1 MNTYSSQSIIFIHSN
16 LKLHFMKILFIILF
30 ITGIAFSNSFAQG
43 TQLLRQPTVSSE
55 NIVFVYANDLWKVG
69 RAGGDAIRLTT
80 NEGEESNPHFSNDE
94 KWIAFSAQYGG
105 NTDVY
110 VIPAEGG
117 SPKRLTWHPGADIV
131 QGWTPDGEVMFR
143 SGRASRPTQTN
154 KFYKVSK
161 EGGLPEALDIPRAA
175 FGELSPDGKQIAYVP
190 ITFWDP
196 EWRNYRGGQAMPIWI
211 VDMETKDLIR
221 TPQPTKE
228 RHLDP
233 VWFNNKVFYLSER
246 DYASNIW
253 SFDPIT
259 KEEKQLTKH
268 AQFDVKSLDAC
279 NDGIIYEQGGYLHFL
294 NPDTGE
300 ANQLVINVR
309 GDMNFARERWENV
322 TANNLGNPNIS
333 PNGKRAVFEYRGEIF
348 TVPKEKGTWRNITNT
363 PGIADRYPVWS
374 PKGDKIAWFN
384 DESGEYKLVV
394 ADQFGQNKEVYD
406 LENPT
411 FYLRPEWSADGLKIA
426 YTDTDYNIWYIN
438 VENGVI
444 KKVATDV
451 FAHPNREMQPVWSP
465 DSKWIAYAR
474 QLNSSFKAVFV
485 YNTESGSTLQ
495 LTDGMADVLTPAW
508 DVNGKYM
515 YILASTNY
523 GLQTGW
529 LDMSSYDPDVTRSLY
544 CIVLSKDDKSPILP
558 TSDDEEI
565 KDEEEKDEADPKA
578 NDEKKNKKNKK
589 KNDGNEED
597 KKEDEILIK
606 IDMEGLV
613 DRIIALN
620 MPSRNYLGLVTGPEK
635 SIFVAEAIPNQSGI
649 VLHKY
654 EAKENKATVFL
665 SGLRNLVSSYDG
677 RNLLY
682 QKGSSWYLIETKSKP
697 KDGDGKLKTNMK
709 IKIIPGEEYQQ
720 LFDDSWRFMRD
731 FLYVDNVHGAPWDA
745 IYEWYSPWV
754 KHAKH
759 RTDMNYI
766 IDIVSGEVA
775 VGHSYVR
782 GGDMPEIDR
791 VPIGLLGC
799 DFVEENGYYKIK
811 KIYTG
816 ESWNPTTKSPLS
828 SPGLEINEGDYL
840 LSVNGIEL
848 KAPINP
854 YSLFEQT
861 SGRQTLLKVSS
872 TTSSDSAKEVVVEPI
887 SSERTLRSIDWIETN
902 RRKVDVLSDGKLAY
916 VYLPNTG
923 GSGFASF
930 NRYYFAQQDKKGVI
944 LDERNNGGGSAADYM
959 IDVMSR
965 TLLGYFNSKANNNR
979 PWTTP
984 MAGIWGPKVMIIN
997 ERAGSG
1003 GDLLPYMFKEKDL
1016 GPLIGTRTWG
1026 GLVGTWDT
1034 PPLIDGGRIVAP
1046 RGGFFDV
1053 EGKWAVEGEG
1063 ISPDI
1068 EVIQEPKLVLEGQ
1081 DPQLE
1086 KAIEVALDKLEGNEF
1101 RLKSEPEPPVRWM
1114 RPEGFKLK

>member
-1 MNTYSSQSIIFIHSN
+1 
-16 LKLHFMKILFIILF
+16 MKIILSLLLLCS
-30 ITGIAFSNSFAQG
+30 IAVSTGNAQG
-43 TQLLRQPTVSSE
+43 TRLLRQPTISSE
-55 NIVFVYANDLWKVG
+55 SIVFVYANDLWKVD
-69 RAGGDAIRLTT
+69 REGGDAIRLTT
-80 NEGEESNPHFSNDE
+80 NEGEESNPHFSFNE
-94 KWIAFSAQYGG
+94 KWIAFSAQYEG

-117 SPKRLTWHPGADIV
+117 SPKRLTWHPGGDII
-131 QGWTPDGEVMFR
+131 QGWTPEGEVLFR
-143 SGRASRPTQTN
+143 SGREARPTQTN
-154 KFYKVSK
+154 KFYKVSLN
-161 EGGLPEALDIPRAA
+161 GGLPIALEIHRAA

-211 VDMETKDLIR
+211 VDMETKKLIR
-221 TPQPTKE
+221 TPQPTNE

-233 VWFNNKVFYLSER
+233 VWFDNKVFYLSER

-253 SFDPIT
+253 SFDPAT

-279 NDGIIYEQGGYLHFL
+279 KDAIVYEYGGYLHLL
-294 NPDTGE
+294 NPSSGE
-300 ANQLVINVR
+300 TKQLEINIK
-309 GDMNFARERWENV
+309 GDMNFARERWESV
-322 TANNLGNPNIS
+322 TASNLTNPNIS

-374 PKGDKIAWFN
+374 PKGDKIALFN
-384 DESGEYKLVV
+384 DESGEYKMVV
-394 ADQFGQNKEVYD
+394 ADQFGMNKKVFK

-411 FYLRPEWSADGLKIA
+411 FYFRPEWSADGKKIA
-426 YTDTDYNIWYIN
+426 YTDTDYNIWFI
-438 VENGVI
+438 ELESEKI
-444 KKVATDV
+444 TKVATDI

-485 YNTESGSTLQ
+485 YNTESGETLQ

-508 DVNGKYM
+508 DVSGKYM

-523 GLQTGW
+523 GLGTGW
-529 LDMSSYDPDVTRSLY
+529 LDMSSYDSDITRSLY
-544 CIVLSKDDKSPILP
+544 CIVLSKDDESPILP
-558 TSDDEEI
+558 TSDDEEV
-565 KDEEEKDEADPKA
+565 KGEEKAETESEEEENGKEKDKES
-578 NDEKKNKKNKK
+578 KK
-589 KNDGNEED
+589 DD
-597 KKEDEILIK
+597 KKEVSVK
-606 IDMEGLV
+606 IDIDGLEN
-613 DRIIALN
+613 RIVALN
-620 MPSRNYLGLVTGPEK
+620 MPNRNYMGLVQGLEK
-635 SIFVAEAIPNQSGI
+635 TVFVAEAVPNKKGI
-649 VLHKY
+649 TLHKY
-654 EAKENKATVFL
+654 EAKENKATEFL
-665 SGLRNLVSSYDG
+665 SGIENVVNSSDSK
-677 RNLLY
+677 NLLY
-682 QKGSSWYLIETKSKP
+682 KKGSSWAIAETKSKP
-697 KDGDGKLKTNMK
+697 KDDNGKLKTDMK
-709 IKIIPGEEYQQ
+709 IKINPVEEYQQ

-731 FLYVDNVHGAPWDA
+731 FLYVDNIHGAPWDKV
-745 IYEWYSPWV
+745 YEWYSPWIE
-754 KHAKH
+754 HARH

-766 IDIVSGEVA
+766 IDIISGEVA

-782 GGDMPEIDR
+782 GGDMPDIDR

-799 DFVEENGYYKIK
+799 DFTVENGFYKIS

-816 ESWNPTTKSPLS
+816 EQWNPSVKAPLAA
-828 SPGLEINEGDYL
+828 PGLDVNEGNYL
-840 LSVNGIEL
+840 LAVNGVEL
-848 KAPINP
+848 KAPVNP

-861 SGRQTLLKVSS
+861 SGRQVILKVGS
-872 TTSSDSAKEVVVEPI
+872 TTSVEEAKEIIVEPI
-887 SSERTLRSIDWIETN
+887 TSDRQLRSIDWIENN
-902 RRKVDVLSDGKLAY
+902 RRKVDKLSGGKLAY

-930 NRYYFAQQDKKGVI
+930 NRYYFSQQDKKGVI

-965 TLLGYFNSKANNNR
+965 TLLGYFNSKANDNR

-1003 GDLLPYMFKEKDL
+1003 GDLLPYMFKEKNL

-1053 EGKWAVEGEG
+1053 DGKWAVEGEG

-1068 EVIQEPKLVLEGQ
+1068 EIIQEPKLILEGK

-1086 KAIEVALDKLEGNEF
+1086 KAIEVALEKLEGNEF
-1101 RLKSEPEPPVRWM
+1101 QLKPEPTAPVRWK
-1114 RPEGFKLK
+1114 RPKGFKVK